1 METTFIPKNPETFE
15 SFDEVLKEYNRVNET
30 ELNFTDSYNGDI
42 DLYVSEETTADG
54 YGIWTI
60 RIHGQELQLENDV
73 FYYEPGVNDIF
84 QAINDNSYG
93 APYNVYIE
101 MRFDEVQEYM
111 FEELVTNYDNYLQEL
126 EDNKEE

>member
-54 YGIWTI
+54 YGIWTM
-60 RIHGQELQLENDV
+60 RIHGQELQLENDI
-73 FYYEPGVNDIF
+73 FYYEPSVYDIF

-101 MRFDEVQEYM
+101 IRFDEVQEYM
-111 FEELVTNYDNYLQEL
+111 FEKLVTNYENHLQEL
-126 EDNKEE
+126 EDNKEL

>member
-73 FYYEPGVNDIF
+73 FYYEPSVNYIF

-101 MRFDEVQEYM
+101 THFDEVQEYM
-111 FEELVTNYDNYLQEL
+111 FEKLVTNYDNYLQEL